1 MVLKG
6 AILRFRGSAFR
17 RNTLT
22 APSISNGRSGTSGV
36 MTDTGGFG
44 VAPRGAGR
52 LACLPPVD
60 LVAAVACRLQ
70 PNNPAPSSAAS
81 CKKLLR
87 VPLITI
93 LQELSN
99 RRRRAI
105 KGPVVGS
112 TKN

>member
-22 APSISNGRSGTSGV
+22 VPSISKGRSGTSGV
-36 MTDTGGFG
+36 MTGTGGFG
-44 VAPRGAGR
+44 VVLRRAGV
-52 LACLPPVD
+52 LACLPPIDV
-60 LVAAVACRLQ
+60 VTCAFACRLQ
-70 PNNPAPSSAAS
+70 PNNPAPSRAAS

-93 LQELSN
+93 LQEIPN
-99 RRRRAI
+99 RRRH
-105 KGPVVGS
+105 
-112 TKN
+112 